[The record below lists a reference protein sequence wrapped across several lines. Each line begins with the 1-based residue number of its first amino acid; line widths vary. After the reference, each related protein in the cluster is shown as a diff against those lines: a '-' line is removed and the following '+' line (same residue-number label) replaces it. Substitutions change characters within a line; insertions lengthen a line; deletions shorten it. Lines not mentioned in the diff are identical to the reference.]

1 MNARWRPSYPLRSST
16 YSLLSSPRAQV
27 FFTRRMMPDVS
38 SLDPPQGAVAGASAP
53 APERTGRRPVPA
65 AAMS

>member
-1 MNARWRPSYPLRSST
+1 MNGHWRSYPLRSQT
-16 YSLLSSPRAQV
+16 CSPSILAARAR

-65 AAMS
+65 AAMP